1 VAEWRSPSTSRCTA
15 VFQRDRETRR
25 DRRAASCGFVVHLRV
40 CYLRPG
46 ALYGDEKF
54 RSRTRSSEK
63 KFCEQRA
70 RYEKLCI
77 ASRTARWTTS
87 QTAAHFK
94 QSLLI
99 NSSPR
104 VSVFHPVFESFDTS
118 LLACAL
124 SLPLQLKQQSL
135 SFLLCF
141 LMFFM
146 APPRLLAESEGTN
159 EN

>member
-1 VAEWRSPSTSRCTA
+1 MAEWRSPSTSGYTA

-25 DRRAASCGFVVHLRV
+25 DRRAASCVFVVHLRV

-46 ALYGDEKF
+46 ALYRDEKF

-63 KFCEQRA
+63 KFCEKRA
-70 RYEKLCI
+70 RYEKLCV

-87 QTAAHFK
+87 QTAAHFT

-99 NSSPR
+99 NSSTR

-118 LLACAL
+118 LLACSF
-124 SLPLQLKQQSL
+124 SLQLQLKQQSL
-135 SFLLCF
+135 SFLLY
-141 LMFFM
+141 LFM
-146 APPRLLAESEGTN
+146 LFYGAAAALSGIRRN
-159 EN
+159 K